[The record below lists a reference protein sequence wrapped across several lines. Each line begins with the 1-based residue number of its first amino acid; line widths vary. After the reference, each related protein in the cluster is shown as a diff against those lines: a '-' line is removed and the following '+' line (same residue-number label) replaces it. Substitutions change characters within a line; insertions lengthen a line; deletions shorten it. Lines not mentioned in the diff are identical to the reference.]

1 VTSGDKE
8 AGDATPTKSTGS
20 LAKRL
25 GRTAEE
31 RDRKEE
37 DPIGRAIAWN
47 IKELRVIRRW
57 EQDQLAEEL
66 RAILGGEAV
75 NKSTISRWETQAKA
89 WNPQDLMA
97 LCMVFGVNLAD
108 LMYPGDHPDLTDTPT
123 VLGGD
128 SYFEVWRTMFA
139 TVGTSS
145 ERWENLEKNLSGW
158 RIDS

>member
-1 VTSGDKE
+1 MAGGNKE
-8 AGDATPTKSTGS
+8 AGDAAESTSS
-20 LAKRL
+20 LKRKL
-25 GRTAEE
+25 ARVAEE
-31 RDRKEE
+31 RDSREE

-47 IKELRVIRRW
+47 IRELRVARRW
-57 EQDQLAEEL
+57 EQDRLAEEL
-66 RAILGGEAV
+66 GRVLGAEAM
-75 NKSTISRWETQAKA
+75 NKSTISRWESHAKA

>member
-1 VTSGDKE
+1 VAGEDKE
-8 AGDATPTKSTGS
+8 AGDATSAATTSS
-20 LAKRL
+20 LKRTL
-25 GRTAEE
+25 KRIAEE
-31 RDRKEE
+31 GDRREE

-47 IKELRVIRRW
+47 IRELRIARRW
-57 EQDQLAEEL
+57 EQDRLAEEL
-66 RAILGGEAV
+66 GRVLGGEAM
-75 NKSTISRWETQAKA
+75 NKSTISRWETHAKA

-108 LMYPGDHPDLTDTPT
+108 LMHPGNYPDPTDTPT

-145 ERWENLEKNLSGW
+145 ERWEDLEKNLSGW
-158 RIDS
+158 RNDS